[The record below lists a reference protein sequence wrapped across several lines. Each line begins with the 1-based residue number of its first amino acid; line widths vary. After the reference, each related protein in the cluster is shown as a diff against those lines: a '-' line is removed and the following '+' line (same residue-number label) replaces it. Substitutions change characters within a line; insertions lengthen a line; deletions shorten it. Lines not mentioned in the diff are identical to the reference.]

1 MHLLGARCGGE
12 SYACLV
18 LLNPPQQPCTEDV
31 IIIFPFTEFKVSEKQ
46 SDLPSY
52 EKSELGFE
60 IR

>member
-52 EKSELGFE
+52 ERVS
-60 IR
+60 